1 MSAAKVARLH
11 DRGVVSVIGPNAG
24 QFLQGLITNDM
35 AAFENGAAA
44 IHAGLL
50 SPQGKILFDVFVVQS
65 PGGFVLEI
73 AGEKLADFV
82 KRLTMYKLRAD
93 VTIGDASADFQVL
106 ALWGEDAS
114 SSGETVKTIAFGD
127 PRLPALGLRILA
139 EARFASD
146 IASATNGVETDP
158 NDYHAHRIELGVP
171 EGGKDFL
178 FGDTV
183 PHEADFDLFHGV
195 SFTKGC
201 YVGQEVVARMQ
212 NKSIIRKRVVGIAA
226 AAPLTSGA
234 DIMLGD
240 VVIGRV
246 GSVAGQRGLAL
257 IRLDRAAEAVD
268 KGTALTADDHP
279 IVVDADAIHRYRA
292 SAAARS
298 AVAELPR
305 RE

>member
-1 MSAAKVARLH
+1 MSAAKIARLP
-11 DRGVVSVIGPNAG
+11 DRGVVSLIGPDAS

-35 AAFENGAAA
+35 ATLENGAAA

-50 SPQGKILFDVFVVQS
+50 SPQGKILFEFFVAQI

-73 AGEKLADFV
+73 AQEKIADFV

-93 VTIGDASADFQVL
+93 VTIRDASTNFQVL
-106 ALWGEDAS
+106 ALWGLDANS
-114 SSGETVKTIAFGD
+114 PGETANTVSFED
-127 PRLPALGLRILA
+127 PRLPALGRRILA

-146 IASATNGVETDP
+146 IASATNGVDSEP
-158 NDYHAHRIELGVP
+158 EDYHTHRIELGVP

-183 PHEADFDLFHGV
+183 PHEADFHLFHGV

-212 NKSIIRKRVVGIAA
+212 NKSIIRKRVVSIAA
-226 AAPLTSGA
+226 AAPLASGA
-234 DIMLGD
+234 DILLGD
-240 VVIGRV
+240 VVIGRI
-246 GSVAGQRGLAL
+246 GSVAGARGLAL
-257 IRLDRAAEAVD
+257 MRLDRAAEAVD
-268 KGTALTADDHP
+268 KGIELTVNDQPISVNAHAIDH
-279 IVVDADAIHRYRA
+279 YRA
-292 SAAARS
+292 SVLARP
-298 AVAELPR
+298 AVADLPR

>member
-1 MSAAKVARLH
+1 MSAAKIARLP
-11 DRGVVSVIGPNAG
+11 DRGVVSLIGPDAS

-35 AAFENGAAA
+35 ATLENGAAA

-50 SPQGKILFDVFVVQS
+50 SPQGKILFEFFVAQI
-65 PGGFVLEI
+65 PGGFALEI
-73 AGEKLADFV
+73 AQEKIADFV

-93 VTIGDASADFQVL
+93 VTIRDASTNFQVL
-106 ALWGEDAS
+106 ALWGLDANS
-114 SSGETVKTIAFGD
+114 PGETANTVSFED
-127 PRLPALGLRILA
+127 PRLPALGRRILA

-146 IASATNGVETDP
+146 IASATNGVDSEP
-158 NDYHAHRIELGVP
+158 EDYHTHRIELGVP

-212 NKSIIRKRVVGIAA
+212 NKSIIRKRVVSIAA
-226 AAPLTSGA
+226 AAPLASGA
-234 DIMLGD
+234 DILLGD
-240 VVIGRV
+240 VVIGRI
-246 GSVAGQRGLAL
+246 GSVAGARGLAL
-257 IRLDRAAEAVD
+257 MRLDRAAEAVD
-268 KGTALTADDHP
+268 KGIELTVNDQPISVNAHAIDH
-279 IVVDADAIHRYRA
+279 YRA
-292 SAAARS
+292 SVLARP
-298 AVAELPR
+298 AVADLPR

>member
-1 MSAAKVARLH
+1 MSAAKVARLQ

-73 AGEKLADFV
+73 AREKLADFV

-158 NDYHAHRIELGVP
+158 NEYHTHRIELGVP

-268 KGTALTADDHP
+268 KGTALTAADHP